1 MIGYLWFI
9 VVWMRVIVGYYGLSM
24 GYCGLSMGYSGLL
37 RFMVVYCGFI
47 VGLDPLSQPIS
58 SDI

>member
-37 RFMVVYCGFI
+37 RFMVVYCG
-47 VGLDPLSQPIS
+47 L
-58 SDI
+58 